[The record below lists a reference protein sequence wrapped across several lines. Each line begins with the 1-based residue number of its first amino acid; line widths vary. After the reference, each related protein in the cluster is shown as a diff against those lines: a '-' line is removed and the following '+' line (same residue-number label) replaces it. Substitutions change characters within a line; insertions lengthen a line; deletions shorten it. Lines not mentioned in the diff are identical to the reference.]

1 MYGTNRRT
9 GLTMARRTRH
19 RGASNPPQR
28 IRKEQHM
35 DLGLKDKVAIV
46 TGSARGLGAATARR
60 LAEEG
65 AQVVVTDILR
75 ERAEETTGALRA
87 AGLRAHCVVGDIT
100 RADDVQRLVDE
111 TVATFGGVH
120 ILVNN
125 AGFPRDQY
133 LVKMSEQDWDLV
145 MEVMLKGAFLASR
158 AVMPHLIQQGWGR
171 VINISSRAHLGN
183 PTQAN
188 YSAAK
193 AGLIGMA
200 KALAMEQGRYGITV
214 NCVAPGFMETEMVQA
229 LATYDKIKERAIQMQ
244 PIKRVGRP
252 EDIANAV
259 AFLASEQAGFISG
272 EVLHVTG
279 GRFG

>member
-1 MYGTNRRT
+1 
-9 GLTMARRTRH
+9 
-19 RGASNPPQR
+19 
-28 IRKEQHM
+28 M

-60 LAEEG
+60 LALEG
-65 AQVVVTDILR
+65 AKVVVTDILR
-75 ERAEETTGALRA
+75 DQAEDVAAKLRA
-87 AGLRAHCVVGDIT
+87 NGLAAHCVIGDIT
-100 RADDVQRLVDE
+100 KADDVQRLVDE
-111 TVATFGGVH
+111 TTTTFGGVH

-125 AGFPRDQY
+125 AGFPRDKF
-133 LVKMSEQDWDLV
+133 LVKMTEEDWDLV
-145 MEVMLKGAFLASR
+145 ISVMLKGAFLATR
-158 AVMPHLIQQGWGR
+158 AVMPHMIRQGWGR

-200 KALAMEQGRYGITV
+200 KALAIEEGRYGITV

-229 LATYDKIKERAIQMQ
+229 LTTYETIKERAVQMQ

-252 EDIANAV
+252 DDIADTV
-259 AFLASEQAGFISG
+259 AFLASECAGFISG
-272 EVLHVTG
+272 EVVHVTG
-279 GRFG
+279 GRYG